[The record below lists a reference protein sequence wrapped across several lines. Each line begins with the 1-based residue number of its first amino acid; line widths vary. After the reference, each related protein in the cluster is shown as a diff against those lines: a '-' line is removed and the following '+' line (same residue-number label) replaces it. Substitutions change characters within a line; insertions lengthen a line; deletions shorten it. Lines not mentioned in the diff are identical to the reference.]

1 MAINVR
7 ILLHSWCRK
16 PQELDAALAAVVFG
30 KQCLQT
36 LFQMLFLGRHA
47 ALNMLFPYSTKKE
60 SKTQPEHITSC
71 SDLRVD
77 GGEREIARRKVRFR
91 F

>member
-1 MAINVR
+1 
-7 ILLHSWCRK
+7 
-16 PQELDAALAAVVFG
+16 
-30 KQCLQT
+30 
-36 LFQMLFLGRHA
+36 MLFLGRRA

-60 SKTQPEHITSC
+60 SKTQPEHIISC

-77 GGEREIARRKVRFR
+77 GGEREIARRKDKVRFR